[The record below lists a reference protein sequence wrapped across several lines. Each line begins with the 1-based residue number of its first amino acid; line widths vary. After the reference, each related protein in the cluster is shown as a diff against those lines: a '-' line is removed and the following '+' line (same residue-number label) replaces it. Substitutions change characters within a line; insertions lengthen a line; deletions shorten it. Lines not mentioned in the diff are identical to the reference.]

1 MESQS
6 VISQSHY
13 GGNYA
18 ASASDTAH
26 VYSNY
31 NRNYRAVGVMWGVFT
46 ICFAIINI
54 VVFLQPQWIGDTQN
68 SVGTGYFG
76 LYEYCELFSTGGV
89 TMNCQGVI
97 GDFDSI
103 LSDAFIAS
111 TFFVGF
117 SALMILICICCTI
130 LFPCVK
136 SPSVVF
142 MVCGWMQVISGLCM
156 FLGCIIYPLGWNNDK
171 IARVC
176 GSDASQFNLGTCGI
190 RWAYILAIIG
200 IFDAFILAI
209 LSFVLA
215 TKYIPKPMQGALLT
229 KSDMN
234 GYIAETESKPSMMIQ
249 PVVAVPG
256 GDDGYSQYS
265 VGVHSTK
272 RSQKGDFS
280 L

>member
-1 MESQS
+1 MDNRSIRSQTQ
-6 VISQSHY
+6 SQ
-13 GGNYA
+13 YA
-18 ASASDTAH
+18 ASISENAL

-54 VVFLQPQWIGDTQN
+54 VVFLQPQWIGDTED

-76 LYEYCELFSTGGV
+76 LYKWCELFSGGGIS
-89 TMNCQGVI
+89 MMCKGVI
-97 GDFDSI
+97 GDFEAI

-117 SALMILICICCTI
+117 SAILVLITICCCI
-130 LFPCVK
+130 LFPFVK
-136 SPSVVF
+136 NPSVVF
-142 MVCGWMQVISGLCM
+142 MICGWIQVIAGLCM
-156 FLGCIIYPLGWNNDK
+156 FLGCIVYPLGWDNEE
-171 IARVC
+171 IARIC
-176 GSDASQFNLGTCGI
+176 GDSASQFNLGTCGI

-209 LSFVLA
+209 LAFVLA
-215 TKYIPKPMQGALLT
+215 TKYIPKPQLGAYQA

-234 GYIAETESKPSMMIQ
+234 GYITDADSAKPSVMIQ
-249 PVVAVPG
+249 PVMTVPG
-256 GDDGYSQYS
+256 ERMNDGYSEYS
-265 VGVHSTK
+265 AHSTGK
-272 RSQKGDFS
+272 RSKRDFK

>member
-1 MESQS
+1 MDHQS
-6 VISQSHY
+6 VHSHSH
-13 GGNYA
+13 YA

-26 VYSNY
+26 IYSNY

-54 VVFLQPQWIGDTQN
+54 VVFFQPQWIGDTEN

-76 LYEYCELFSTGGV
+76 LYEYCELFSSGGV
-89 TMNCQGVI
+89 SMNCQGAI
-97 GDFDSI
+97 ADFDSI

-117 SALMILICICCTI
+117 SALLILICIVCTI

-142 MVCGWMQVISGLCM
+142 MVCGWMQVFSGVSM
-156 FLGCIIYPLGWNNDK
+156 FLGCIIYPLGWNNEK
-171 IARVC
+171 MARVC
-176 GSDASQFNLGTCGI
+176 GSDADQFNLGTCGI

-209 LSFVLA
+209 LAFVLA
-215 TKYIPKPMQGALLT
+215 TKYIPKPIQGTLLT
-229 KSDMN
+229 KSDLN
-234 GYIAETESKPSMMIQ
+234 GYIGENESTKPSVMIQ
-249 PVVAVPG
+249 PVLSVQGEPT
-256 GDDGYSQYS
+256 DRYSEYS
-265 VGVHSTK
+265 HHSTAK
-272 RSQKGDFS
+272 RSHRNGDFS